1 VSNGPF
7 PIVMSA
13 PSGGGKTTIARR
25 LLGRRTDVGYSVSCT
40 TRAPRPGEKDGVD
53 YHFLTPAEFET
64 KVTRGEFAEW
74 AEVHGNRY
82 GTLRSAIREVM
93 DAGRHVM
100 LDIDVQGARMLTAA
114 FPDAVT
120 IFIIPPSVEVL
131 VTRLLGRKSNESEAS
146 LALRLRNARAE
157 LLEAERYQYVV
168 ENDVLEH
175 AVDQVSRIVDEETMR
190 RERLPA
196 LGEEVESVI
205 AHLVE
210 GLKDR
215 GARSEGKERGARSEG
230 EGVS

>member
-1 VSNGPF
+1 MSAGPF

-40 TRAPRPGEKDGVD
+40 TRAPRPGEQDGVD
-53 YHFLTPAEFET
+53 YHFLSPAEFEARVT
-64 KVTRGEFAEW
+64 KGDFAEW

-114 FPDAVT
+114 FPEAVT

-131 VTRLLGRKSNESEAS
+131 VARLLGRKSESEEA

-157 LLEAERYQYVV
+157 LMEAERYQYVV
-168 ENDVLEH
+168 VNDDLEN
-175 AVDQVSRIVDEETMR
+175 AVEQVDRIVDEESVK

-210 GLKDR
+210 GLTDR
-215 GARSEGKERGARSEG
+215 GARSEGKER
-230 EGVS
+230 

>member
-1 VSNGPF
+1 
-7 PIVMSA
+7 MSA

-40 TRAPRPGEKDGVD
+40 TRAPRPGEQDGTD
-53 YHFLTPAEFET
+53 YHFLTPAEFEA

-93 DAGRHVM
+93 EAGRHVM

-114 FPDAVT
+114 FPEAVT

-131 VTRLLGRKSNESEAS
+131 VARLLGRKSEDEEA

-157 LLEAERYQYVV
+157 LMEAERYQYVV
-168 ENDVLEH
+168 VNDDLEH
-175 AVDQVSRIVDEETMR
+175 AVQQVDRIVDEESVK

-210 GLKDR
+210 GLADR
-215 GARSEGKERGARSEG
+215 GARSEGKERGARGEG
-230 EGVS
+230 EGLS